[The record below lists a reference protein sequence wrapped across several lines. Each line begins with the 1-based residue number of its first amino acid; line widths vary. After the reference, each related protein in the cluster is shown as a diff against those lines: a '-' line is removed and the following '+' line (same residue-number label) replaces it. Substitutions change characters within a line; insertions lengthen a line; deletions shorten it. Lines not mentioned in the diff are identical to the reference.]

1 MERIKLLVIG
11 KNKTPRCFFEDLN
24 LYKYTRI
31 TVLTGIVESTN
42 RLQIS
47 ESDNNEAQLED
58 FITAQI

>member
-1 MERIKLLVIG
+1 MGRLKLLVIG

-24 LYKYTRI
+24 LYKYI
-31 TVLTGIVESTN
+31 TVLTGIVKSTN